1 MMVQMGIAVSMIAMI
16 IIMIMIITM
25 VIVIIEMIMIMIKT
39 INGGDNKYVQYYRQ
53 CSSDSFLLV
62 EDMKFCH
69 LLIHIYAQVR
79 SIHSEVFCKKIV
91 LKNFVKLWWDFGANV
106 FREFCEILKNTY
118 FYKTPPVAVFER
130 SYCLLLF
137 RISWLLSRLYVFMQ

>member
-1 MMVQMGIAVSMIAMI
+1 MVQMGIAMSMITMI

-25 VIVIIEMIMIMIKT
+25 VIMIIEMIMIMIKM
-39 INGGDNKYVQYYRQ
+39 INGGGNKYVQYYRQ

-62 EDMKFCH
+62 KDMRFCH
-69 LLIHIYAQVR
+69 LLIHMYAQVR
-79 SIHSEVFCKKIV
+79 SIHSEVFCKEIV
-91 LKNFVKLWWDFGANV
+91 LKNFVKFWWDFGANI
-106 FREFCEILKNTY
+106 FREFCETLKNTY

-137 RISWLLSRLYVFMQ
+137 SISSLLSRLYVFML

>member
-1 MMVQMGIAVSMIAMI
+1 MGIAVSMI

-25 VIVIIEMIMIMIKT
+25 VVMIIEMIMIMIKM

-62 EDMKFCH
+62 KDMKFCH

-79 SIHSEVFCKKIV
+79 SSHSEVFCKRFV
-91 LKNFVKLWWDFGANV
+91 LKNFIKF
-106 FREFCEILKNTY
+106 
-118 FYKTPPVAVFER
+118 
-130 SYCLLLF
+130 
-137 RISWLLSRLYVFMQ
+137 